1 MANRKNKLF
10 FQDEYQSPFEQTW
23 TNRKHLYSQ
32 VKGQTQQTQNLII
45 LEHQTRKQS

>member
-1 MANRKNKLF
+1 MGNMKNNFHNNVYK
-10 FQDEYQSPFEQTW
+10 SPFEQTW
-23 TNRKHLYSQ
+23 TNRKHMWSQ